1 MIKKI
6 IFLIILVLIVLF
18 FIFIFFEYVSDR
30 NKILINKNR
39 INIFTSLSSKIEN
52 LPILEN
58 DTNNIIEYNIPVNN
72 NNNKKLKRSFWKLLE
87 N

>member
-6 IFLIILVLIVLF
+6 IFLIILVLISF
-18 FIFIFFEYVSDR
+18 FFYFIFLEYFSDK

-39 INIFTSLSSKIEN
+39 IDISKRLSSKTEN

-58 DTNNIIEYNIPVNN
+58 DTNNIIEFNIPVNN